1 MEQKTLSKWLR
12 IIIVGAGIFGLIVY
26 FVIIPSYGVSMRTLY
41 PEFSDRFWPWL
52 IFIWLTA
59 VPCYAAL
66 VFGWKIALNI
76 RKDRS
81 FSKENAQY
89 LKWISVLAAIDS
101 AYFFVGNIVLLFS
114 NMSHPGITL
123 FSLLIVFVG
132 VAISVASAV
141 VSHLVQKAAAL
152 QEQSDL
158 TI

>member
-12 IIIVGAGIFGLIVY
+12 IIIVGAGIVGLIVY

-66 VFGWKIALNI
+66 VFGWNIALNI

>member
-12 IIIVGAGIFGLIVY
+12 IIIVGAGIVGLIVY

-123 FSLLIVFVG
+123 FSLLIVSVG

>member
-12 IIIVGAGIFGLIVY
+12 IIIIGAGIVGLIVY
-26 FVIIPSYGVSMRTLY
+26 FAIIPAYATETRTLY

-52 IFIWLTA
+52 VFIWITA
-59 VPCYAAL
+59 APCYAAL

-76 RKDRS
+76 GKDRS
-81 FSKENAQY
+81 FSKENARY
-89 LKWISVLAAIDS
+89 LKIIAVLAAVDS
-101 AYFFVGNIVLLFS
+101 IYFFIGNVVLLFA
-114 NMSHPGITL
+114 NMSHPGVTL

-132 VAISVASAV
+132 AAISVASAV
-141 VSHLVQKAAAL
+141 VSHLVQKAAVL

>member
-12 IIIVGAGIFGLIVY
+12 IIIVGAGIVGLIVY